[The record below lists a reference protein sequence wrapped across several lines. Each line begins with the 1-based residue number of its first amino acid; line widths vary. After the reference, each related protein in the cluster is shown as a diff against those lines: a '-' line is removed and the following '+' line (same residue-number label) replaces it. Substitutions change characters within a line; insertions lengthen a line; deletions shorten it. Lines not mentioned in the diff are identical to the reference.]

1 MNSTFEQIIEKDG
14 VLVYRNVGDSMLPMI
29 KQGRDVI
36 VIEKISAPLKRLD
49 IPLYKR
55 ESGQYV
61 LHRILKCR
69 KDGYVMCGDNRFV
82 EEYGVKDDQVI
93 GILTKIVRNGKEIS
107 IYSRAN
113 RFYAHLICDFF
124 FVRKCIL
131 MIKRAVIKFMLFF
144 RKKNSKNS

>member
-14 VLVYRNVGDSMLPMI
+14 VLVYRNVGDSMLPLI

-36 VIEKISAPLKRLD
+36 VIEKISKQLKRLD

-61 LHRILKCR
+61 LHRILKCK

-82 EEYGVKDDQVI
+82 K
-93 GILTKIVRNGKEIS
+93 
-107 IYSRAN
+107 
-113 RFYAHLICDFF
+113 
-124 FVRKCIL
+124 
-131 MIKRAVIKFMLFF
+131 
-144 RKKNSKNS
+144 